1 LRKAIVANPFCL
13 LERFG
18 TVNALV
24 ILISTMILTSSF
36 ARTLLLLLVGCS
48 YHVKLARA
56 FAPVSIAREAYMT
69 KRASNKSPFVVY
81 STDES
86 SESSE
91 EGAPAPVAPV
101 PVSAPPPVPPKRM
114 DPLMAT
120 LTMSDPSKANSPTK
134 KVPFFGEV
142 PIDGGL
148 MLLVPAA
155 VIAVL
160 GLIFSV
166 YVAANSQDAL
176 LQALSSV
183 SNDLATTATQK
194 TNMVYDE
201 SVCRGLC
208 STQEQ
213 DLEGL
218 RGFMESF
225 RK

>member
-1 LRKAIVANPFCL
+1 
-13 LERFG
+13 
-18 TVNALV
+18 
-24 ILISTMILTSSF
+24 MILASSF
-36 ARTLLLLLVGCS
+36 ARTLLLLLVACS
-48 YHVKLARA
+48 YNVKLARA
-56 FAPVSIAREAYMT
+56 FAPVSIAREAYMM
-69 KRASNKSPFVVY
+69 KRANKGSAFAIY
-81 STDES
+81 STDEA
-86 SESSE
+86 SEPSK
-91 EGAPAPVAPV
+91 EGAPAPVASV

-114 DPLMAT
+114 DPLMAS
-120 LTMSDPSKANSPTK
+120 LTMSDPTKANSPTK
-134 KVPFFGEV
+134 KIPFFGEV
-142 PIDGGL
+142 PVDGGL

-160 GLIFSV
+160 GFIFSV

-176 LQALSSV
+176 VQALSSV

-194 TNMVYDE
+194 SNMVYDE

-218 RGFMESF
+218 RGFMESL